1 MNFITCYVKLVNLD
15 SRGRNTEPLFMNHTY
30 GDIFRDAVDVVEL
43 ARYPF
48 QNGIKKV
55 VQQLLPRHNS
65 LDYGVV
71 LHRQSETSTK
81 CSCIKT
87 SGGYVSSLK
96 EI

>member
-1 MNFITCYVKLVNLD
+1 
-15 SRGRNTEPLFMNHTY
+15 MNHTY
-30 GDIFRDAVDVVEL
+30 GDIFRDVVDVVEL
-43 ARYPF
+43 ASYPF
-48 QNGIKKV
+48 QNGIRKV

-71 LHRQSETSTK
+71 LHRQSENSTK

-87 SGGYVSSLK
+87 SAGYVSSLK